1 MNSKFKTVTAAAIA
15 LLFVAACGSTG
26 GLGDILGGGSNRG
39 TANTELR
46 GTVDS
51 VDLNSSSIYL
61 INVSNSNGSMLSNSG
76 SGNNGNS
83 VRVYF
88 DNRTAVDY
96 QGRTYRPS
104 DLERGDQVA
113 VRVDQSGN
121 RLYANSMS
129 VLYDA
134 RSNGSSYPSGSNYPN
149 GSTYPNNGTNGSTLH
164 GTVRSV
170 DTYRRTI
177 SIDTGYGSGSYST
190 IQYDTNTPVY
200 FSGRN
205 YTAAD
210 LEAGDEIDVRVSNLG
225 SNRYQA
231 QDITVTRSI
240 SGNTTNNST
249 NNGTYGT
256 YGQPSGSTIRGTV
269 SYVDTNRRTIEL
281 QSVNYTGFNRNT
293 TNGGTITVQYD
304 SNTNVDVQGQLYP
317 VSGLERGDIVDVQVD
332 SNSHSN
338 YFAQRIYLVR
348 DVKSR

>member
-26 GLGDILGGGSNRG
+26 GLGDILGGGSNSG
-39 TANTELR
+39 TANTEIR

-51 VDLNSSSIYL
+51 VDLNSSSIDL

-129 VLYDA
+129 VLYDT
-134 RSNGSSYPSGSNYPN
+134 RSNGSTYPSGSN
-149 GSTYPNNGTNGSTLH
+149 YPNNGTNGSTLH
-164 GTVRSV
+164 GTVRAV
-170 DTYRRTI
+170 DTNRRTI

-210 LEAGDEIDVRVSNLG
+210 LEVGDEIDVRVSNLG

-240 SGNTTNNST
+240 SGNTTNNGTNNGS
-249 NNGTYGT
+249 NNGTYGQT
-256 YGQPSGSTIRGTV
+256 TGSTIRGTV

-304 SNTNVDVQGQLYP
+304 TNTNVDVQGQIYP
-317 VSGLERGDIVDVQVD
+317 VSGLERGDVIDVQVD
-332 SNSHSN
+332 NSSGSN

-348 DVKSR
+348 DVKQR